1 MSRHFTLGRR
11 QAAAAI
17 ALLPALSGTAQ
28 AAPDTVT
35 VALPG
40 EFPRLDP
47 SKDTSP
53 LGFNFRL
60 NVFDALTQQGREGK
74 ISPRLAESWT
84 FSPDLTEWTF
94 VLRKGVTFHDGS
106 PFTAADVVWTVER
119 ILADQQTPVRTFLKI
134 AQGATAVDSHTV
146 KFKLVQPYGNFDRQM
161 TYINMM
167 SKTYHEKVGD
177 QGYEQ
182 KPVGTGPYELVRWVK
197 DDRTV
202 LKANA
207 NYWRGAPPIK
217 NAIFRPIP
225 NEASRSAALLSGEI
239 DLVPTLSPAL
249 MAQLGRSPELTV
261 GTAPGFRVIFLGF
274 NVNVAPLDN
283 AKVREAIDRA
293 VDRESLSKNLLRG
306 LGKPTGIMVPPMNIG
321 YDPSFTPTP
330 YDPEAAKRLVKESGY
345 DGTPILMQ
353 YPNNNLTLANEVAQA
368 IAGYLTAAGLKVELR
383 PMEFTAFFPLW
394 LQDKIQSAYLF
405 AFGATSYHAESILT
419 TMYEQGSH
427 AYRVN
432 PEIDRLLKQQR
443 GVTDVA
449 EQTRLLGQ
457 AFRLSNEDR
466 YQIPLY
472 DEYQAFGARKTITYN
487 PWPDG
492 FVRLYDFK

>member
-1 MSRHFTLGRR
+1 MPFPDRLRR
-11 QAAAAI
+11 LLASAVLAAGI
-17 ALLPALSGTAQ
+17 ATPAL
-28 AAPDTVT
+28 AAPETLT

-60 NVFDALTQQGREGK
+60 NVFDALTRMGRDGK
-74 ISPRLAESWT
+74 VSPRLAEGWS
-84 FSPDLTEWTF
+84 FSPDLLEWTF
-94 VLRKGVTFHDGS
+94 RLRKGVTFHDGS

-119 ILADQQTPVRTFLKI
+119 ILNDQQTPVRTFLKI
-134 AQGATAVDSHTV
+134 AAGAEVVDANTV
-146 KFKLVQPYGNFDRQM
+146 KFKLVQPYGMFDRQM

-167 SKTYHEKVGD
+167 SRTYQEKVGD
-177 QGYEQ
+177 KGYEE
-182 KPVGTGPYELVRWVK
+182 KPVGTGPYALVRWAK

-202 LKANA
+202 LRANA
-207 NYWRGAPPIK
+207 GYWNGEPAIK

-225 NEASRSAALLSGEI
+225 SEASRATALLSGEV
-239 DLVPTLSPAL
+239 DLVPALPPAL
-249 MAQLGRSPELTV
+249 LVQLGRSPDLKV

-274 NVNVAPLDN
+274 NVNTKPLDN
-283 AKVREAIDRA
+283 DKVREAIDRA
-293 VDRESLSKNLLRG
+293 IDRESLTKNLLRG

-321 YDPSFTPTP
+321 YDPSFKPTG
-330 YDPEAAKRLVKESGY
+330 YDPAAARKLVADSGY
-345 DGTPILMQ
+345 DGTPILLQ
-353 YPNNNLTLANEVAQA
+353 YPSNNLVMANEVAQA
-368 IAGYLTAAGLKVELR
+368 IAGYLTTVGLKVELR
-383 PMEFTAFFPLW
+383 PMEFTAFFPAW
-394 LQDKIQSAYLF
+394 LQDKIQSGYLF

-443 GVTDVA
+443 TVTDVA
-449 EQTRLLGQ
+449 AQTKLLAQ
-457 AFRLSNEDR
+457 AFQLSNQDR
-466 YQIPLY
+466 FQIPLY
-472 DEYQAFGARKTITYN
+472 DEMQAFGVRKTLDYD

-492 FVRLYDFK
+492 FVRLYDMK

>member
-1 MSRHFTLGRR
+1 MHARLRPLLAVAALALAPTL
-11 QAAAAI
+11 AI
-17 ALLPALSGTAQ
+17 TPAH
-28 AAPDTVT
+28 AAPENIT

-60 NVFDALTQQGREGK
+60 NVFDALSQMGRDGK
-74 ISPRLAESWT
+74 VSPRLAEGWT

-94 VLRKGVTFHDGS
+94 TLRKGVKFHDGS
-106 PFTAADVVWTVER
+106 PFTADDVVFTVER

-134 AQGATAVDSHTV
+134 AQGATVVDAHTV
-146 KFKLVQPYGNFDRQM
+146 KFKLVQPYGMFDRQM

-167 SKTYHEKVGD
+167 SKAHQQKVGD

-182 KPVGTGPYELVRWVK
+182 NPIGTGPYTLVRWSK

-202 LKANA
+202 LKANPA
-207 NYWRGAPPIK
+207 YWRGEPAIK
-217 NAIFRPIP
+217 NATFRPIP
-225 NEASRSAALLSGEI
+225 NEASRSAALLSGEV

-249 MAQLGRSPELTV
+249 MTQLGRSPDLKV
-261 GTAPGFRVIFLGF
+261 ATAPGFRVIFLGF
-274 NVNVAPLDN
+274 NVNAAPLDN
-283 AKVREAIDRA
+283 AKVREAIDHA

-321 YDPSFTPTP
+321 YDATLTPTK
-330 YDPEAAKRLVKESGY
+330 YDPDLAKKLVKESGY
-345 DGTPILMQ
+345 DGTPIVLQ

-368 IAGYLTAAGLKVELR
+368 IAGYLTAAGLKVDLR

-432 PEIDRLLKQQR
+432 PEIDRLLKQER
-443 GVTDVA
+443 TVTDIA
-449 EQTRLLGQ
+449 EQTKLLGR

-472 DEYQAFGARKTITYN
+472 DEYQAYGVRKAVNYE

-492 FVRLYDFK
+492 FVRLYDIK